1 MDSNFDNKVQMNVQI
16 KVQSPVSIDPC
27 FAHLDLDN
35 IIMNILI
42 DVQQGYDF
50 DDAFLRHTYRFV
62 EPMNYTILRDCIAR
76 RFLLLVQKVQM
87 INNKLKG

>member
-1 MDSNFDNKVQMNVQI
+1 MKVQGNVQI
-16 KVQSPVSIDPC
+16 KVQNIDPC

-35 IIMNILI
+35 ILLNILV

-87 INNKLKG
+87 INNK

>member
-1 MDSNFDNKVQMNVQI
+1 MKVQGNVQM
-16 KVQSPVSIDPC
+16 KAQSIDPS

-62 EPMNYTILRDCIAR
+62 EPMNYTVLRDCIAR
-76 RFLLLVQKVQM
+76 RFLQLVQKVQM
-87 INNKLKG
+87 INK